1 MPTFPFILP
10 VSAEAGSLPAETLD
24 DINSHLPAELKINDP
39 APVRDSLFSS
49 LLACLQQYQLLSA
62 YAAAQSNP
70 VYATGE
76 YLEGLAQD
84 RTVLKAPGESDLS
97 LSGRLFA
104 PVACVTPQAIIGA
117 ANTILANAA
126 ASNISCEY
134 LESALDRIFVF
145 DGTQPA
151 TLHSFIGPVS
161 PQYTDRFYKDDAAL
175 NGGSYVPGRAP
186 GGAWCFGDEYG
197 RMLVLRSP
205 VLVHANSEHTFTFD
219 SWQAVT
225 HMYGSGPSITI
236 SGTPPL
242 NTPTAIV
249 LFCVGTGS
257 ETVATFQFSVDDVV
271 IGVVTAN
278 TVPVSLGSTGYSATF
293 SVGTYTALSDL
304 YKITLS
310 TPNPDP
316 FQQSAGGPFS
326 LAKAGGSFIA
336 DGTNTGGAEANGT
349 DITFTYQNT
358 ATDLVLYQTIC
369 DTVNAIKGHS
379 IRFEFLADPNLTY

>member
-126 ASNISCEY
+126 ASNIGCEY

-186 GGAWCFGDEYG
+186 GGAWCFSDEYG

-205 VLVHANSEHTFTFD
+205 VLVATNSEHQFTFD
-219 SWQAVT
+219 SWQDVT
-225 HMYGSGPSITI
+225 HAYGSGPSITI

-242 NTPTAIV
+242 NTPTTIV

-257 ETVATFQFSVDDVV
+257 ETVASFQFSVNNVLLGV
-271 IGVVTAN
+271 IWAN
-278 TVPVSLGSTGYSATF
+278 AATPVALGATGYSATF
-293 SVGTYTALSDL
+293 AAGTYTALSDL

-310 TPNPDP
+310 TPNPNPD
-316 FQQSAGGPFS
+316 QSWGGGPFADPRK
-326 LAKAGGSFIA
+326 LGSFIG
-336 DGTNTGGAEANGT
+336 DGTVSGPYV
-349 DITFTYQNT
+349 TFTYQNT

-379 IRFEFLADPNLTY
+379 IRFEFLADPNLTN